1 MGFPSISKGAAW
13 RKTKALQAL
22 GIEYQRD
29 TILTRIMPWL
39 NHADPLAPAHSVT
52 IPIPRPRLR
61 QSAAQDVTAKC
72 YGGDGSRELLDK
84 QKEGKK
90 KMRQQGKVDI
100 PQEAFIA
107 ALKVDVW
114 RGTQAVVHATE
125 NQKLSMRRA

>member
-1 MGFPSISKGAAW
+1 M
-13 RKTKALQAL
+13 Q
-22 GIEYQRD
+22 
-29 TILTRIMPWL
+29 TRPR
-39 NHADPLAPAHSVT
+39 PAHSVT

-61 QSAAQDVTAKC
+61 QSAAQDVTAKR

-84 QKEGKK
+84 RKEGKK

-114 RGTQAVVHATE
+114 RGTQAVVRATE

>member
-13 RKTKALQAL
+13 RETKELQPL
-22 GIEYQRD
+22 DIEYQRD
-29 TILTRIMPWL
+29 TILTRIIPGL
-39 NHADPLAPAHSVT
+39 NHADPLSPAHSVT

-61 QSAAQDVTAKC
+61 QSAAQDVTAKR

-84 QKEGKK
+84 RKEGKK

-114 RGTQAVVHATE
+114 RGTQAVVRATE